1 MAALLFSES
10 NVREI
15 ESNNRHGD
23 ALKKLTGQGR
33 FKIQPVAI
41 GSEWKSKVGIFSS

>member
-10 NVREI
+10 NVRGNER
-15 ESNNRHGD
+15 NNRYGD

-33 FKIQPVAI
+33 FKIQLVAI
-41 GSEWKSKVGIFSS
+41 GSGWKSKVGIFSS